1 MTVLTFATNDL
12 FVARVTKS
20 HTANPDRKWQN
31 SYEFVANSSGA
42 LGDLQDMAESL
53 VSYEQAIHNTFTRI
67 EQVTVATWG
76 PDSVPYDPDVFFTEP
91 IGLNGTRD
99 TTGEL
104 EPLNVCWS
112 VSRDPLTGRVG
123 HIFYRGVLA
132 QADTEAPSGILQ
144 LSDPAGMIT
153 ELSAARTGSGFDN
166 YMGPAA
172 TTPVVVAMVNKTGTN
187 IRTVQI
193 FTSAGVALLPVD
205 HAWFNRTP

>member
-1 MTVLTFATNDL
+1 MSVLTFATNDL

-20 HTANPDRKWQN
+20 HVSNPDRKWQN
-31 SYEFVANSSGA
+31 SYEFLANSAGA
-42 LGDLQDMAESL
+42 LGDLQDMAEVL
-53 VSYEQAIHNTFTRI
+53 VSFEQTIHNTFTTL

-91 IGLNGTRD
+91 IGLAGARD

-112 VSRDPLTGRVG
+112 VSRDPLSGRVG
-123 HIFYRGVLA
+123 HIFYRGVLS
-132 QADTEAPSGILQ
+132 QADTSAPSGILQ
-144 LSDPAGMIT
+144 LSTPADMIT
-153 ELSAARTGSGFDN
+153 LLSGARTDSGFDN

-172 TTPVVVAMVNKTGTN
+172 TTPVVLAMVNKTGTN
-187 IRTVQI
+187 IRAVQI
-193 FTSAGVALLPVD
+193 LTSQGVAILPVD